1 MPSRMINTYIGGSGK
16 RTQRHLSIW
25 VNLCMII
32 NQNSTISLRRTDIT
46 NAGDNG
52 IEIVKGLEIR
62 RGNGV

>member
-1 MPSRMINTYIGGSGK
+1 MPSRMINTYIGGSGQ
-16 RTQRHLSIW
+16 RTQSHLSIW